1 MRAAFVGAIGAA
13 LITLPGLGSGTLWD
27 NSETA
32 YAEVAREILL
42 THDWLV
48 MHFNTVP
55 YFVQPPLYF
64 WLGAIFASLWGPTSF
79 ALRFPSA
86 LATIVL
92 GGLVGYAVARQAGT
106 RVGIYASIIL
116 SSCLMQAVIGR
127 LAIMDALLD
136 LAVALTIFWWFRGL
150 QSGQDRYFVYGAL
163 AAGAGFLAKGLV
175 APVIAVLVMVP
186 FYFWNLRYQRTY
198 APSTRGW
205 ILGVLAF
212 AAVACPWPAAVFSR
226 YHASFFDQLF
236 GVYTIER
243 YTGVIENQSGPPWY
257 YLPVII
263 LGFFPWI
270 AFLPMAVAYG
280 IRRLRSIDGHDAGD
294 RLVRLAFVWS
304 IVPLLFFSF
313 AGTKLPNYLALEFP
327 ALALL
332 TGLYFDSV
340 VQRGGTRS
348 AVICASLVPVTIG
361 LLAIAAVAFVHD
373 NRFGAAVIDV
383 SPGLIGLAAANF
395 VGSLL
400 TAVMMAR
407 PRLVGAAPYALAIAT
422 LVAVDVVTIV
432 VLPRTDAFKPM
443 PRLAAIINRE
453 REPYDAVA
461 IQNISGGNA
470 LLFYTRPSIDVLAPP
485 GGADPSADGIDP
497 RVAICGWQRTW
508 LVAPARRPPL
518 DPTYGR
524 RRRLIAVDG
533 KAALYLYDGPPCAR
547 LGGGMANERM
557 TAAGTSTVS
566 VHARTNDGS
575 VVVVIDGSQS
585 RKYANTRRAPSA

>member
-1 MRAAFVGAIGAA
+1 MRAAFVGAIAAA
-13 LITLPGLGSGTLWD
+13 LITIPGLGSGTLWD

-32 YAEVAREILL
+32 YGEVAREILL
-42 THDWLV
+42 THNWLV
-48 MHFNTVP
+48 MHFNMVP

-64 WLGAIFASLWGPTSF
+64 WLAAIFVSLWGPTSF

-127 LAIMDALLD
+127 LAIMDALLN

-150 QSGQDRYFVYGAL
+150 QTGRDRNFVYGA
-163 AAGAGFLAKGLV
+163 AAAAAGFLAKGLV
-175 APVIAVLVMVP
+175 APVVALLVIIP
-186 FYFWNLRYQRTY
+186 FFVWNRRFEAMH
-198 APSTRGW
+198 APSVRAW
-205 ILGVLAF
+205 VLGALSFAVVAF
-212 AAVACPWPAAVFSR
+212 PWPVALFSR
-226 YHASFFDQLF
+226 YQGFFLHQLF

-243 YTGVIENQSGPPWY
+243 YTGVIENQSGPLWY

-270 AFLPMAVAYG
+270 AFLPMAVAYAIG
-280 IRRLRSIDGHDAGD
+280 RLRSGDGDGASG
-294 RLVRLAFVWS
+294 RLVRLALVWS

-332 TGLYFDSV
+332 TALYFDSV
-340 VQRGGTRS
+340 VRRGGTRS
-348 AVICASLVPVTIG
+348 AVVCASFVPVTIG
-361 LLAIAAVAFVHD
+361 LLAIAAAAFVHA
-373 NRFGAAVIDV
+373 NRFGGAVSDV
-383 SPGLIGLAAANF
+383 TPGLIGLALAIFA
-395 VGSLL
+395 GSLL
-400 TAVMMAR
+400 TALMMAR
-407 PRLVGAAPYALAIAT
+407 PSMVGAAPYALAFAT

-432 VLPRTDAFKPM
+432 VLPSTDAFKPI
-443 PRLAAIINRE
+443 PRLAAIIDRE
-453 REPYDAVA
+453 RQPYDTVA

-470 LLFYTRPSIDVLAPP
+470 LLFYTRPTIDVLAPP
-485 GGADPSADGIDP
+485 FGGDPSTDGIDP
-497 RVAICGWQRTW
+497 RVAICGSQRTW
-508 LVAPARRPPL
+508 LVAPARRPPR

-524 RRRLIAVDG
+524 RRRLIAIDE

-547 LGGGMANERM
+547 AVRGGMANARM
-557 TAAGTSTVS
+557 TVAGTTSVS
-566 VHARTNDGS
+566 VH
-575 VVVVIDGSQS
+575 
-585 RKYANTRRAPSA
+585 